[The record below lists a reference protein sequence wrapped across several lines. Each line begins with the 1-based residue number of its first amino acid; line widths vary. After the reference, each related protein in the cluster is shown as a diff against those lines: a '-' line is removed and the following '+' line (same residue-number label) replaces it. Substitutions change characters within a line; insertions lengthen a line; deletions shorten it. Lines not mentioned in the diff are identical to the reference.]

1 MIIFI
6 YKWLKKPVFQ
16 VLLII
21 NGKLP
26 SWMPMVGR
34 YLQAALIG

>member
-1 MIIFI
+1 VDIA
-6 YKWLKKPVFQ
+6 KVGCED